1 MKDYY
6 LSNYYVRTPMKTHL
20 NRQLWITSLIFT
32 TLFLLSTNGALAQG
46 LDKSLTSHA
55 FYGQMVIPNNDPN
68 LEGGDFDI
76 NIFGLDV
83 QKSYTNKSFDY
94 GLEGGGLLSLDSSLR
109 SFRVSSGSGGGST
122 AVSID
127 IKSFLIDAFFGGYV
141 GYRPAKWLRL
151 WAGAGPLII
160 WASRE
165 SEPVEATP
173 VDENTSTSES
183 EFGAGVYG
191 RVGID
196 FFFTDNV
203 GLNLG
208 ARITETT
215 LRFENQVGRVDVE
228 GYQYYIGLA
237 FRY

>member
-1 MKDYY
+1 MVT
-6 LSNYYVRTPMKTHL
+6 NIH
-20 NRQLWITSLIFT
+20 RQLWIASLIIT
-32 TLFLLSTNGALAQG
+32 TLFLLSTNSAFAQG

-55 FYGQMVIPNNDPN
+55 FYGQMVIPNNDPS
-68 LEGGDFDI
+68 LEGGDFDV

-83 QKSYTNKSFDY
+83 QKSYSGKSFDY

-109 SFRVSSGSGGGST
+109 SFHISSGSGGGST
-122 AVSID
+122 SVSID
-127 IKSFLIDAFFGGYV
+127 INSFLIDVFFGGYV
-141 GYRPAKWLRL
+141 GYQPAKWLRL
-151 WAGAGPLII
+151 WAGGGPLIV

-165 SEPVEATP
+165 SDPVEAVP
-173 VDENTSTSES
+173 FDESTSES
-183 EFGAGVYG
+183 ESEFGGGVYA

-196 FFFTDNV
+196 IFFTDTV

-215 LRFENQVGRVDVE
+215 LSFENQVGKVDVE